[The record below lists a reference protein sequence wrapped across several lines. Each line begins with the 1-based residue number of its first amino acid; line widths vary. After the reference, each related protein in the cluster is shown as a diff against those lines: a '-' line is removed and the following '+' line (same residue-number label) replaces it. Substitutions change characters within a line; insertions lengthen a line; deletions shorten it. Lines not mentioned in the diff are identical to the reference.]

1 MSDNDMVNM
10 ARLAQRDDRMAT
22 GKLYGDLADR
32 IEQLEREQSRL
43 HTQCDGLMQAA
54 MNNGQALILAEAKL
68 AKAMAGLRKI
78 ADHKHFSW
86 DQGWTQNAEARIA
99 SATLAELEG
108 EPLGAEFEA
117 VWDANKAE
125 LYQP

>member
-32 IEQLEREQSRL
+32 IEELEREQSRL

-68 AKAMAGLRKI
+68 AKAGIVALETILNERGLVFDAMVEAAEDAAGKDVSFNVVVGRAIRAAL
-78 ADHKHFSW
+78 
-86 DQGWTQNAEARIA
+86 TM
-99 SATLAELEG
+99 LAELE
-108 EPLGAEFEA
+108 
-117 VWDANKAE
+117 K
-125 LYQP
+125 

>member
-32 IEQLEREQSRL
+32 IEELEREQSRL
-43 HTQCDGLMQAA
+43 HTQCDGLMQSA

-68 AKAMAGLRKI
+68 AKAMEYLRKI
-78 ADHKHFSW
+78 AAYTHIGTHE
-86 DQGWTQNAEARIA
+86 QGIVQNAEARIA
-99 SATLAELEG
+99 CTALAELEG
-108 EPLGAEFEA
+108 
-117 VWDANKAE
+117 K
-125 LYQP
+125 